1 MKRFI
6 YTTLTCLILS
16 GAAFSQQLN
25 IATYNLRNDN
35 KEDSLKGN
43 GWGQRYPVIAQL
55 IQFNDLDIFG
65 TQEGKYNM
73 LNDLTSVMPGY
84 KWIGIGRDDGIKK
97 GEYSAIFYKETRF
110 KIVKQGNFWLSTI
123 TDRPNKGW
131 DAALPRICTWAQ
143 FQDIKTG
150 FKFYFFNIHMDHIG
164 VLARKNSAT
173 LVLSKIKEMAGDQP
187 TIFTGDFNVD
197 QHNESYTEV
206 LSTGVLKDCF
216 NLAPVKFANSNSFN
230 AFKVDGVGDARI
242 DHIFVT
248 KQFDVKRYAI
258 LTNTYHGGKLP
269 SDHYPVVAI
278 MNVK

>member
-1 MKRFI
+1 MKKLLL
-6 YTTLTCLILS
+6 TTFACLILS
-16 GAAFSQQLN
+16 GLAFSQQLN
-25 IATYNLRNDN
+25 IGTYNLRNDN
-35 KEDSLKGN
+35 REDSLQGN
-43 GWGQRYPVIAQL
+43 GWGHRFPVMAQI

-73 LNDLTSVMPGY
+73 LNDLAGAMPGY
-84 KWIGIGRDDGIKK
+84 KWIGIGRDDGVKK

-150 FKFYFFNIHMDHIG
+150 FKFYSFNIHMDHIG

-173 LVLSKIKEMAGDQP
+173 LVLSKIKEMASGQP

-197 QHNESYTEV
+197 QHNESYAEV
-206 LSTGVLKDCF
+206 LSTGVLRDCF
-216 NLAPVKFANSNSFN
+216 NLAPIKLANSNSFN
-230 AFKVDGVGDARI
+230 AFKTDGPGDARI

-248 KQFDVKRYAI
+248 KDFDVKRYAI
-258 LTNTYHGGKLP
+258 LTNTYWGKLP

-278 MNVK
+278 MDYK